1 MKKVNK
7 KDKMLQSPLDKDSFQ
22 DKEEYHTRDSRGTI
36 DKVRA
41 NKRSYGCPIEPSL
54 RTSLR
59 AVLMEGWRSSQDVMI
74 GEQEDK
80 SS

>member
-41 NKRSYGCPIEPSL
+41 NKG
-54 RTSLR
+54 
-59 AVLMEGWRSSQDVMI
+59 LMDFPQNRH
-74 GEQEDK
+74 
-80 SS
+80 

>member
-22 DKEEYHTRDSRGTI
+22 DKEDSPTRDSRGTI

-41 NKRSYGCPIEPSL
+41 NKG
-54 RTSLR
+54 
-59 AVLMEGWRSSQDVMI
+59 LMDFPQNRH
-74 GEQEDK
+74 
-80 SS
+80 